1 MLEFWNSEEF
11 ADYATGAS
19 LFWGVVEYDKFEGQN
34 MPIAA
39 FMYDTDA
46 KEYAE
51 YLATVGR
58 TAQVVKLLDY
68 REGY

>member
-19 LFWGVVEYDKFEGQN
+19 LFYGVVEFDTYEQAN
-34 MPIAA
+34 MPVAA

-46 KEYAE
+46 NEYAE

-58 TAQVVKLLDY
+58 TAQVVRLLDY
-68 REGY
+68 RES